1 MIIIHHLNNSR
12 SQRILWLLEE
22 LGADY
27 EIRFYQRNEIN
38 RAPPELK
45 EAHPLGKSPIIEDG
59 NFKIAESGAAVDY
72 LIRTYGGGKFM
83 PAMGTDSYERYNEWM
98 HYAEG
103 SAMVPLL
110 MKLFTS
116 LLGEGG
122 VCLTEAVIY
131 ELPQGYCSK
140 TCTLPAGTQYSVDDA
155 QCDPAGGVDCIGQ
168 APLFQVCAPQCT
180 DDAQCTRDGYTCRNF
195 PLIAMEGDPTY
206 CLMPDCCE
214 GSCAEE

>member
-22 LGADY
+22 LGAEY
-27 EIRFYQRNEIN
+27 EIKFYQRNEIN

-45 EAHPLGKSPIIEDG
+45 QAHPLGKSPIIEDG

-72 LIRTYGGGKFM
+72 LIRTHGGGKFM

-122 VCLTEAVIY
+122 EPIQPIIDAEIDLHLGYMESQLGDNLFFVGDDLTGADIMLTFIVEAAESRIGLKNYPKLEAYAARMHDRPAYQRGLEKGGPY
-131 ELPQGYCSK
+131 EL
-140 TCTLPAGTQYSVDDA
+140 
-155 QCDPAGGVDCIGQ
+155 IR
-168 APLFQVCAPQCT
+168 
-180 DDAQCTRDGYTCRNF
+180 TRKD
-195 PLIAMEGDPTY
+195 
-206 CLMPDCCE
+206 
-214 GSCAEE
+214 

>member
-22 LGADY
+22 LGVDY
-27 EIRFYQRNEIN
+27 EIKFYQRNEIN

-45 EAHPLGKSPIIEDG
+45 EAHPLGKSPVIEDG
-59 NFKIAESGAAVDY
+59 PYKIAESGAAVDY

-83 PAMGTDSYERYNEWM
+83 VAPGTATYETYNEWM

-122 VCLTEAVIY
+122 EPLQPVIDAEISLHLGYMEKQLGDNQFFMGDELTGADIMLTFIVEAAESRLGLDDYPNLQAYAQRVHTRPAYKRGLEKGGPY
-131 ELPQGYCSK
+131 EL
-140 TCTLPAGTQYSVDDA
+140 
-155 QCDPAGGVDCIGQ
+155 IR
-168 APLFQVCAPQCT
+168 
-180 DDAQCTRDGYTCRNF
+180 TRED
-195 PLIAMEGDPTY
+195 
-206 CLMPDCCE
+206 
-214 GSCAEE
+214 